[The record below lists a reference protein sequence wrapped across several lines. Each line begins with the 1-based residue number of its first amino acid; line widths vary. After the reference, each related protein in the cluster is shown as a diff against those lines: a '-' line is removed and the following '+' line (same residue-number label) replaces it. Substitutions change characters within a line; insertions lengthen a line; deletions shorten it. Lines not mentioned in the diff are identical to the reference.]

1 MAGALLRGGGSL
13 SGAMPEIHL
22 PVFEGPLHLLL
33 RLIERDDL
41 DITAVSLVA
50 VTDQYL
56 GAIRDRGG
64 VDPQALAEFVAIGA
78 KLIYLKS
85 RALLP
90 RPSDEAAD
98 LEDDEVGRELV
109 DLLREYKRFGAVVEM
124 LAERQESGLRF
135 YPRMAPAPIIPEGP
149 GLEGVTLEVLCKVMF
164 DVLARKPAAPRA
176 ILPRDTTMT
185 VAQRISD
192 LRERLRRHGMF
203 SFRRLISACNT
214 RLEVIVSF
222 MAILELLRGG
232 ECDARQSAAWGDI
245 EVVALAP
252 VVA

>member
-1 MAGALLRGGGSL
+1 
-13 SGAMPEIHL
+13 MPEIHL
-22 PVFEGPLHLLL
+22 PVFQGPLELLL

-56 GAIRDRGG
+56 AAIRGAGG
-64 VDPQALAEFVAIGA
+64 VDPQALAEFVSIGA

-90 RPSDEAAD
+90 RPAEQAAD
-98 LEDDEVGRELV
+98 LEDDDVGRELV
-109 DLLREYKRFGAVVEM
+109 DLLKEYKRFGAVVEM
-124 LAERQESGLRF
+124 LALRQDAGLRL
-135 YPRMAPAPIIPEGP
+135 YPRMAPAPIQPEGP
-149 GLEGVTLEVLCKVMF
+149 GLEGVTLDTLCKVML
-164 DVLARKPAAPRA
+164 DVLARQPAEPRA
-176 ILPRDTTMT
+176 VLPRDVTMT
-185 VAQRISD
+185 LAQRITD
-192 LRERLRRHGMF
+192 LRERLRRYGKL
-203 SFRRLISACNT
+203 SFRRLISACQT

-222 MAILELLRGG
+222 MAILELLRSG

>member
-22 PVFEGPLHLLL
+22 PVFEGPLDLLL
-33 RLIERDDL
+33 RLIEHDDL

-56 GAIRDRGG
+56 SAIRRAGG
-64 VDPQALAEFVAIGA
+64 VNPQALAEFVAIGA

-90 RPSDEAAD
+90 RPADQEVD
-98 LEDDEVGRELV
+98 LEGDDVSRELV

-124 LAERQESGLRF
+124 LAQRQESGVRF
-135 YPRMAPAPIIPEGP
+135 YPRLAPAPVLPEGP
-149 GLEGVTLEVLCKVMF
+149 GLEGVTLDALCRIMLK
-164 DVLARKPAAPRA
+164 VLARKPAEPQAV
-176 ILPRDTTMT
+176 LPRDTTMT
-185 VAQRISD
+185 MAQRIAD
-192 LRERLRRHGMF
+192 LRERLRRHGKF
-203 SFRRLISACNT
+203 SFRRVISACRT

-232 ECDARQSAAWGDI
+232 ECDARQAAAWGDI
-245 EVVALAP
+245 EVVALVP

>member
-1 MAGALLRGGGSL
+1 
-13 SGAMPEIHL
+13 MPEIHL
-22 PVFEGPLHLLL
+22 PVFEGPLDLLL

-56 GAIRDRGG
+56 GAIRGGGG

-90 RPSDEAAD
+90 RPADEPVD

-124 LAERQESGLRF
+124 LSQRQESGLRF
-135 YPRMAPAPIIPEGP
+135 YPRTAPAPIVPEGP
-149 GLEGVTLEVLCKVMF
+149 GLEGVTLNALCEIMLK
-164 DVLARKPAAPRA
+164 VLARKPVAPRA
-176 ILPRDTTMT
+176 VLPRDTTMT
-185 VAQRISD
+185 LAQRITD
-192 LRERLRRHGMF
+192 LRERLQRSGKF
-203 SFRRLISACNT
+203 SFRRLISACRT
-214 RLEVIVSF
+214 RMEVIVSF

-245 EVVALAP
+245 EVFALAP
-252 VVA
+252 VAV